1 MRHLQLFFLV
11 FLFTFYSSGVSAK
24 KCPELNFRLCPKKA
38 ICKRPLKLEG
48 KKLEQLMNELKRTQF
63 DLPWSVKT
71 ASDFTIES
79 KTFESMSKLDELFK
93 KAMKNIKKEMEKYD
107 ITKKVSKSFTE
118 ASFKISEK
126 MALDSW
132 HGSKNA
138 KKVMK
143 EIKGV
148 KKIRVR
154 LSYRKSKGKKGT
166 TKFYLYHLKK
176 KSPKPRP
183 VLIIMPPVYGISPFD
198 IGMAIEYAS
207 FGFQVAVLELGGV
220 KFVSPFNEISK
231 LKESMAGVIGDTH
244 RMIQYLKK
252 HREIDK
258 DNIGI
263 FGFSLGGLLS
273 SMVYVVNDEIKVLA
287 SAMGGANFPELFTN
301 SEQAMAKLYRSY
313 RMDKEN
319 LRTRM
324 DYFKAL
330 ERALPYEPMSLAHRR
345 KESHAYFVA
354 SFGDTLV
361 PSKNQWDLTQAFD
374 ASCEKGNVRWEK
386 DQHLIAIVKDL
397 LKRDQL
403 RTFLINKLMK

>member
-1 MRHLQLFFLV
+1 MRNLSLCTLAFWFVFF
-11 FLFTFYSSGVSAK
+11 SSKVLAK
-24 KCPELNFRLCPKKA
+24 KCPDLNFRLCPKKA
-38 ICKRPLKLEG
+38 ICKRPLKTEG
-48 KKLEQLMNELKRTQF
+48 KDLKRLMEELKKTQF
-63 DLPWSVKT
+63 DLPWTVKS
-71 ASDFTIES
+71 ASDFTIET
-79 KTFESMSKLDELFK
+79 KAFESMRKLDRLFK
-93 KAMKNIKKEMEKYD
+93 KAMNSIKNEMMNYD
-107 ITKKVSKSFTE
+107 V
-118 ASFKISEK
+118 ANKISERFTETSFK
-126 MALDSW
+126 VSEKLALESW
-132 HGSKNA
+132 QGSENT

-143 EIKGV
+143 EIRGV

-154 LSYRKSKGKKGT
+154 LSYREAKGKKKT
-166 TKFYLYHLKK
+166 TKFYLYNLRK
-176 KSPKPRP
+176 KSAKPRP

-220 KFVSPFNEISK
+220 KFVSPFNRISK

-252 HREIDK
+252 YQNIDK

-273 SMVYVVNDEIKVLA
+273 SMVYVVNDDIKALA

-319 LRTRM
+319 LRTRL
-324 DYFKAL
+324 DYFKVL
-330 ERALPYEPMSLAHRR
+330 EKALPYEPMSLAHRR
-345 KESHAYFVA
+345 KESHVYFVA

-361 PSKNQWDLTQAFD
+361 PSKNQWDLTQAFN

-397 LKRDQL
+397 LKRDKL
-403 RTFLINKLMK
+403 REFFISKLMK

>member
-1 MRHLQLFFLV
+1 MRNLSLYFLV
-11 FLFTFYSSGVSAK
+11 FLFNFYAISVFAQD
-24 KCPELNFRLCPKKA
+24 CPKLNYRICPKKA
-38 ICKRPLKLEG
+38 ICKRPLKVEG
-48 KKLEQLMNELKRTQF
+48 KELERLMEELKKKQL
-63 DLPWSVKT
+63 DLPWRVKS
-71 ASDFTIES
+71 ASDFTIET
-79 KTFESMSKLDELFK
+79 KTFESMNKLDKLFK
-93 KAMKNIKKEMEKYD
+93 NAMKNITKEMKKYKV
-107 ITKKVSKSFTE
+107 TKNISQRFTE
-118 ASFKISEK
+118 TSFKISEK

-132 HGSKNA
+132 HGSKNT

-154 LSYRKSKGKKGT
+154 LSYQKSKGKKET

-176 KSPKPRP
+176 KSAKPRP

-220 KFVSPFNEISK
+220 KFVSPFNRISK
-231 LKESMAGVIGDTH
+231 LKESMGGVIGDTH

-252 HREIDK
+252 NRDIDR

-313 RMDKEN
+313 RMDQEN

-330 ERALPYEPMSLAHRR
+330 ERALPYEPISLAHRR
-345 KESHAYFVA
+345 KESHVYFVA

-361 PSKNQWDLTQAFD
+361 PSKNQWDLTKAFN

-397 LKRDQL
+397 LKRDKL
-403 RTFLINKLMK
+403 REFLISKLMK

>member
-1 MRHLQLFFLV
+1 
-11 FLFTFYSSGVSAK
+11 
-24 KCPELNFRLCPKKA
+24 
-38 ICKRPLKLEG
+38 
-48 KKLEQLMNELKRTQF
+48 
-63 DLPWSVKT
+63 
-71 ASDFTIES
+71 
-79 KTFESMSKLDELFK
+79 MSKLDKLFK
-93 KAMKNIKKEMEKYD
+93 NAMKNINKEMKKYEV
-107 ITKKVSKSFTE
+107 TKNISERFAET
-118 ASFKISEK
+118 SFKVSEK

-132 HGSKNA
+132 YGSKNT

-148 KKIRVR
+148 KKLKVR
-154 LSYRKSKGKKGT
+154 LSYKKSKGKKGT
-166 TKFYLYHLKK
+166 TKFYLYQLKK
-176 KSPKPRP
+176 KSTKPRP

-220 KFVSPFNEISK
+220 KFVSPFNHIGK

-244 RMIQYLKK
+244 RTIQYLKK
-252 HREIDK
+252 YRDIDK

-273 SMVYVVNDEIKVLA
+273 SMVYVLNDDIKVLA

-313 RMDKEN
+313 RMSKEN

-345 KESHAYFVA
+345 KESHVYFVA

-361 PSKNQWDLTQAFD
+361 PSKNQWDLTQAFN

-397 LKRDQL
+397 LKRDRL
-403 RTFLINKLMK
+403 REFFISKLMK